1 MLLERI
7 LQMRFGELLKTYINE
22 SDVSTRMFSQ
32 ITGLNRGWLYNIF
45 SGKKSLPEDKFFK
58 LLEIFPF
65 SAEQN
70 VALRDAYWSDFYGR
84 ETFSKIKYILSEFK
98 KHNER
103 SDDDFLL
110 SNSKKVYDKDFIFLF
125 SKDELTDAMTFL
137 LNKNAADSD
146 SCIYTNF
153 SYEHECLDNLFYSC
167 VLKNSMIQYYHMV
180 NFDISINNSVHN
192 LRNIFS
198 SIKYAAN
205 KVNTYYFHT
214 NTNTVAID
222 NLFPYF
228 IVSTHGVILYDET
241 LNSGLFIQIDNI
253 VFQFIEKSIILL
265 NSCDMLVSFPESAF
279 DMTDII
285 FNNEHFSSCCV
296 SFSSEPCMTL
306 LLTHEILDAIGLD
319 SVPNRDAIISGIDL
333 WIKTMNSE
341 TPSAINFNSVKGFNR
356 FAKEGYVNHF
366 PKEYAKAIP
375 IEFRSQILK
384 QCIDN
389 ERSPQAFNI
398 VDSKSVS
405 LPDNLTI
412 ELTPSNLLIIYGCF
426 DDSSSYL
433 AEYSISIKDTIV
445 FNDFMNLKD
454 YLLRNRMIMDKAH
467 KDFFLN
473 SLIINLEK
481 TD

>member
-58 LLEIFPF
+58 LLENFPF

-84 ETFSKIKYILSEFK
+84 ETFSKIKYILSEFQ
-98 KHNER
+98 KHNAR

-110 SNSKKVYDKDFIFLF
+110 SNSKKVYDKDVIFLF
-125 SKDELTDAMTFL
+125 SKYELTDAMTFL

-228 IVSTHGVILYDET
+228 IVSTHGVIVYD
-241 LNSGLFIQIDNI
+241 
-253 VFQFIEKSIILL
+253 
-265 NSCDMLVSFPESAF
+265 
-279 DMTDII
+279 
-285 FNNEHFSSCCV
+285 
-296 SFSSEPCMTL
+296 
-306 LLTHEILDAIGLD
+306 
-319 SVPNRDAIISGIDL
+319 
-333 WIKTMNSE
+333 
-341 TPSAINFNSVKGFNR
+341 
-356 FAKEGYVNHF
+356 
-366 PKEYAKAIP
+366 
-375 IEFRSQILK
+375 
-384 QCIDN
+384 
-389 ERSPQAFNI
+389 
-398 VDSKSVS
+398 
-405 LPDNLTI
+405 
-412 ELTPSNLLIIYGCF
+412 
-426 DDSSSYL
+426 
-433 AEYSISIKDTIV
+433 
-445 FNDFMNLKD
+445 
-454 YLLRNRMIMDKAH
+454 
-467 KDFFLN
+467 
-473 SLIINLEK
+473 
-481 TD
+481 